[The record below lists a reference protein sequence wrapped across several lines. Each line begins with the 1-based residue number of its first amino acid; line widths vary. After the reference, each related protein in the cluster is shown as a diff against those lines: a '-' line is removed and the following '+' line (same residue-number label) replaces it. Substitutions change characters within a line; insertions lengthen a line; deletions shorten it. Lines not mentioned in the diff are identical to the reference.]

1 MDAQAEKQHL
11 LDQIEEYADPEYAQV
26 ISRTIPSKLE
36 VYGLRV
42 FDLRQIVRAWRRTHK
57 DVVAEDLLAL
67 AEALWDGQSREERML
82 ALELLRHYPQY
93 IPGLAW
99 SSFERCRRDLDNW
112 ELTDVLGVGVV
123 GPWVLDDVDARAQH
137 LRDLIADEDV
147 WSRRL
152 GLVGAIGLNR
162 ARKDARFPKP
172 TFALMDQVKEERHP
186 MITKAV
192 SWMLRD
198 LSKKHPDR
206 VAAYLEVNRDVLA
219 AHIVREVD
227 NKLKTG
233 LKSGK

>member
-1 MDAQAEKQHL
+1 MDVQAEKHHL
-11 LDQIEEYADPEYAQV
+11 LDQIEEYSDPEYAQV
-26 ISRTIPSKLE
+26 ISRTIPSGLE

-42 FDLRQIVRAWRRTHK
+42 FELRQIVRAWRRGHK
-57 DVVAEDLLAL
+57 DVDCADLMAL
-67 AEALWDGQSREERML
+67 AEALWHGQSREERML
-82 ALELLRHYPQY
+82 ALELLRHYPQH
-93 IPGLAW
+93 IPQLAW
-99 SSFERCRRDLDNW
+99 SSFERWRRELDNW
-112 ELTDVLGVGVV
+112 ELTDVLGVGVL
-123 GPWVLDDVDARAQH
+123 GPWTLGDVDARAQH

-162 ARKDARFPKP
+162 ARTDASFPKL

-198 LSKKHPDR
+198 LTKKHPDR
-206 VAAYLEVNRDVLA
+206 VAAYLEGNRDLLA
-219 AHIVREVD
+219 GHVVREVD

>member
-1 MDAQAEKQHL
+1 MYVQAEKQHL
-11 LDQIEEYADPEYAQV
+11 LDRINEYADPEYAQV
-26 ISRTIPSKLE
+26 ISRTIPSVLE

-42 FDLRQIVRAWRRTHK
+42 FELREIVRAWRRGHK

-82 ALELLRHYPQY
+82 ALELLQHYARY
-93 IPGLAW
+93 IPQLTW
-99 SSFERCRRDLDNW
+99 SRFERWRRDLDNW
-112 ELTDVLGVGVV
+112 ELTDVLGVGVL
-123 GPWVLDDVDARAQH
+123 GPWVLDDPDGRAQH

-162 ARKDARFPKP
+162 ARKDASFPEL
-172 TFALMDQVKEERHP
+172 TFQLIDEVREERHP
-186 MITKAV
+186 LITKAV

-206 VAAYLEVNRDVLA
+206 VAAYLEKNRDVLA
-219 AHIVREVD
+219 GHVVREVA

-233 LKSGK
+233 LKSGR